1 MNFSIYPNIWTT
13 ASNTT
18 VSFEQ
23 LRELIASNEMKSKI
37 DALRST
43 SDEKQRLHIKSSLPN
58 ITVN

>member
-13 ASNTT
+13 VSNTP

-37 DALRST
+37 DALRSA
-43 SDEKQRLHIKSSLPN
+43 SDEKQRQYH
-58 ITVN
+58 